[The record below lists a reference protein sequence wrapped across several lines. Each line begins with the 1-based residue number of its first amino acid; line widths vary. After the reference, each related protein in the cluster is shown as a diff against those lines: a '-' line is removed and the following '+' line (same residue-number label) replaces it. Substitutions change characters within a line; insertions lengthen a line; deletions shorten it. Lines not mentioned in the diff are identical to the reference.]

1 MSCRY
6 VLVALLTAIVA
17 QSGCSATG
25 RGLQARGGVSA
36 ADAGPVLAVAQPH
49 RAEAHPETYLAP
61 LAEEMNKTWPN
72 NRAVNIVVHGHS
84 VPAGYFRTPRVDKY
98 NSYPHLMGL
107 GLNERYPNAVIN
119 IIVTAIGGEASPAG
133 AARFERDVLSLRPD
147 LLLIDYG
154 LNDRGPGLE
163 RSERAWR
170 QMIESALERGIPV
183 IALTPTADQR
193 ADMDDPADPL
203 NRHAALIRELAEE
216 YDIALVDSY
225 AGFKQH
231 VADGG
236 ELRDIMS
243 TGNHPNR
250 QGHDIV
256 AERLMRWFPE

>member
-1 MSCRY
+1 MSRLFA
-6 VLVALLTAIVA
+6 VVFTLLIAA
-17 QSGCSATG
+17 GLAGCSAG
-25 RGLQARGGVSA
+25 PASSRAPAGSVGASVMVSA
-36 ADAGPVLAVAQPH
+36 DAPRDPARPA
-49 RAEAHPETYLAP
+49 TYLAP
-61 LAEEMNKTWPN
+61 LAEELNKTWPN

-107 GLNERYPNAVIN
+107 GLNERYPHAVIN
-119 IIVTAIGGEASPAG
+119 VIVTAIGGEASPAG

-170 QMIESALERGIPV
+170 QMIEAALERGIPV

-193 ADMDDPADPL
+193 ANMDDPADPL
-203 NRHAALIRELAEE
+203 NRHASLIRELAEE

-231 VADGG
+231 VAEGG

-250 QGHDIV
+250 RGHDIV